1 MVKGRG
7 RFVRGSRFKFNGD
20 KNLPIP
26 KKKKKKRESRVDL
39 LKSYSLTVL
48 FGLTITQPMFY
59 SIKIVF
65 SFLMFYFIKINFR
78 LDAKEP

>member
-1 MVKGRG
+1 MGTKIYL
-7 RFVRGSRFKFNGD
+7 SPK
-20 KNLPIP
+20 